1 MADVD
6 PCTHL
11 TGEAPDGAR
20 LTACA
25 HGGQLLGWRPAG
37 GDEQL
42 WLSPLARCGPGEA
55 IRGGVPV
62 IFPQFSGRGTL
73 PKHGFARDRS
83 WHLDVGP
90 GLLSAELRD
99 SEATRA
105 LWPHPFTM
113 RLDAAASGNTLSL
126 ELTVRND
133 GLDEFSFTV
142 ALHTYLAV
150 GAGALLH
157 GLDGASAEDN
167 AAGGA
172 LVRLPDEPL
181 DALGRRD
188 VAVRDHDGT
197 VTLSHADGATL
208 TLERDGFADVVVW
221 HPGGAHGLGDV
232 PGPQAPGFVCI
243 EPAQLSPVQLEPA
256 ASWRGAAV
264 MTLA

>member
-1 MADVD
+1 VPDID

-37 GDEQL
+37 GVEQL
-42 WLSPLARCGPGEA
+42 WLSPLARCGHGEA

-62 IFPQFSGRGTL
+62 IFPQFSGRGPL
-73 PKHGFARDRS
+73 PKHGFGRDRS

-90 GLLSAELRD
+90 GRIRAELRD
-99 SEATRA
+99 SDASRA
-105 LWPHPFTM
+105 LWPQEFTL
-113 RLDAAASGNTLSL
+113 RLDAAASRDTLSM

-133 GLDEFSFTV
+133 GLEDFSFSA
-142 ALHTYLAV
+142 ALHTYLAAGP
-150 GAGALLH
+150 GAQVH

-172 LVRLPDEPL
+172 LVRLPSGPL

-188 VAVRDHDGT
+188 VAVRDHDGPVVLT
-197 VTLSHADGATL
+197 RPNGAAL
-208 TLERDGFADVVVW
+208 TLQRDGFADVVVW
-221 HPGGAHGLGDV
+221 HPGDDHGLGDV
-232 PGPQAPGFVCI
+232 PGPQAPGFVCL
-243 EPAQLSPVQLEPA
+243 EPAQLTPVHLEPGG
-256 ASWRGAAV
+256 SWRGVAV